1 MSCPIGAVVP
11 DLRSVLHAATQ
22 RLGERIEAELLLAYV
37 LGKPRSW
44 LIAHADDVLDQ
55 AHADT
60 YAALIERRAAG
71 EPVAYITGHRG
82 FWSLDLEVTPATL
95 IPRPETELL
104 VELALERLP
113 RETSSKVADLGTGSG
128 AIALAIARERPSA
141 QVVATDVSVEALAVA
156 QRNAN
161 RHHIRNVSFM
171 KGVWFIPLVDK
182 RFDMIVSNPPYIESA
197 DSHLTQGDLRF
208 EPLSALAAG
217 QDGLDDIRRIVG
229 DAKHHVTTRG
239 WLLIEHGWNQGEA
252 VRMLLR
258 NAGFVDVFTARDI
271 EQRERVSA
279 GCWPGS

>member
-1 MSCPIGAVVP
+1 MRDIRDA
-11 DLRSVLHAATQ
+11 LATATH
-22 RLGERIEAELLLAYV
+22 RLGDRVDAEMLLIHV
-37 LGKPRSW
+37 LDKPRSW
-44 LIAHADDVLDQ
+44 LIAHASDELSSELAV
-55 AHADT
+55 A
-60 YAALIERRAAG
+60 YAALVARRATG

-113 RETSSKVADLGTGSG
+113 RETPSKVADLGTGSG
-128 AIALAIARERPSA
+128 AIALAIARERPAA

-156 QRNAN
+156 QRNAD
-161 RHHIRNVSFM
+161 RHRIRNVSFM
-171 KGVWFIPLVDK
+171 KGAWFIPLADQ
-182 RFDMIVSNPPYIESA
+182 RFDMILSNPPYIESA
-197 DSHLTQGDLRF
+197 DPHLTQGDLRF

-229 DAKHHVTTRG
+229 DAKHHLTTRG

-258 NAGFVDVFTARDI
+258 NVGFADVFTARDI

-279 GCWPGS
+279 GCWPSS